1 MPIQPLEAYQEV
13 EKSSLSGRDLEA
25 SVLTKAT
32 QMLLQVQQNWSAPDR
47 DQQLE
52 EALLF
57 NQRLWSLFQAEVS
70 SPDNPLPQEVK
81 TNLLVLSSLV
91 DKRIFDVIAYPDPAK
106 LNLIIN
112 INRNIAAGLR
122 GDAG

>member
-1 MPIQPLEAYQEV
+1 MPTQPLEAYQEV
-13 EKSSLSGRDLEA
+13 EKSSLSGRELEA
-25 SVLTKAT
+25 SVLTKAA

-70 SPDNPLPQEVK
+70 NPDNPLPEEIK
-81 TNLLVLSSLV
+81 TNILVLSGLV

-106 LNLIIN
+106 LDLIIN

>member
-32 QMLLQVQQNWSAPDR
+32 QMLLQVQQNWGAPDR

-70 SPDNPLPQEVK
+70 SPDNPLPPEIK
-81 TNLLVLSSLV
+81 TNILVLSSLV